1 MAVATSTTT
10 GAITFSDISGF
21 TQFTQQ
27 EGDEAALALLER
39 FEAIVRDALPPDGR
53 VVKLLGDGVLTF
65 VPDAGAAL
73 ASAVAQHMSFSA
85 AASPEVPLWVRTGVH
100 FGAPIVRGDD
110 LIGHDV
116 NLASRVA
123 DQALPGEIVVT
134 AAAIDA
140 STQLVGVVVSE
151 IGPVFVRGVDE
162 PVRLFRVAASDH
174 PGVI

>member
-27 EGDEAALALLER
+27 EGDRAALALLEQ
-39 FEAIVRDALPPDGR
+39 FEAIVREALPSDGR

-73 ASAVAQHMSFSA
+73 ACAVAQHALFAA
-85 AASPEVPLWVRTGVH
+85 AASADLPLWVRTGVH
-100 FGAPIVRGDD
+100 YGAPIVRGDD

-134 AAAIDA
+134 AAAIEA
-140 STQLVGVVVSE
+140 SPVPAGVVVSE

-162 PVRLFRVAASDH
+162 PVRLFRIAADDAVSE
-174 PGVI
+174 